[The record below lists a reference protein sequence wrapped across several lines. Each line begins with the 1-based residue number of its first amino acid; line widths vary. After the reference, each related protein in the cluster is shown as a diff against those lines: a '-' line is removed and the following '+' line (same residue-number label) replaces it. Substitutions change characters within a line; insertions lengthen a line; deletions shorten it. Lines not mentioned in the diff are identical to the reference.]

1 MGHLSNRHG
10 PHPLEPVPWGRNE
23 VTVPSASTRVT
34 PAFAALSSPR
44 SRGIGESWVSPEIHV
59 VNSMVNSL
67 VGEPNINQHQP
78 SILRKYDWI
87 LNYWL
92 VVSNIFLEPFHIW
105 DVILPIDELH
115 HFSRWAHCTTNQFI
129 IGGPFWA
136 LVFRSRSAIKQWRAR
151 CWWCDWENP
160 WKNQDSAVNLNHVW
174 WGAHSWQG

>member
-105 DVILPIDELH
+105 DVILPIDELI
-115 HFSRWAHCTTNQFI
+115 FFQMVKTTNRWPMRFLGWHWKPLDGSVI
-129 IGGPFWA
+129 S
-136 LVFRSRSAIKQWRAR
+136 LRLK
-151 CWWCDWENP
+151 P
-160 WKNQDSAVNLNHVW
+160 WPLMVNNV
-174 WGAHSWQG
+174 